1 LYLILED
8 GVYVANANG
17 DALTQITDNPAG
29 TLLVD
34 PERNSLYW
42 SEAYGVWAMPLVTH
56 PQNIISEQQFNM
68 ITLVNEIEEVGR
80 MTIIY

>member
-1 LYLILED
+1 M
-8 GVYVANANG
+8 YVANANG
-17 DALTQITDNPAG
+17 EALTQITTDPAG

-34 PERNSLYW
+34 AERNSLYW
-42 SEAYGVWAMPLVTH
+42 SEESGVWLMPLVTH